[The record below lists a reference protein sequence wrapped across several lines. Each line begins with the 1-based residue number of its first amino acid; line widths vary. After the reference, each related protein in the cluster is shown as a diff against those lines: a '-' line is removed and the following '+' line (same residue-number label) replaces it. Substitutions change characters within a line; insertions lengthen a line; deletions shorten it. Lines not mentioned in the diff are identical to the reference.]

1 MTKHSTGPELFLDLW
16 AKGKRKLKTQHGG
29 MFCARGTN
37 RMQWNIR
44 AGGQEGS
51 VKKEFSVQRLIGLSQ
66 IEQFIDE
73 RGNDPFL

>member
-1 MTKHSTGPELFLDLW
+1 M
-16 AKGKRKLKTQHGG
+16 QHGG

-37 RMQWNIR
+37 RMQRNIR

-73 RGNDPFL
+73 HGNDPFL